1 VDCMHLEDQPSGSS
15 QVTDSHRSSRQGS
28 RGNGNPIVI
37 GVNTMSVLCTICFDR
52 WERMVISGSHTH
64 RRIFRTIVHKL
75 HPTHERV
82 KSS

>member
-1 VDCMHLEDQPSGSS
+1 MDCMHLEDQPSGSS

-52 WERMVISGSHTH
+52 WERMVIAGAICTGASFGLLSISCIRLT
-64 RRIFRTIVHKL
+64 RG
-75 HPTHERV
+75 
-82 KSS
+82 